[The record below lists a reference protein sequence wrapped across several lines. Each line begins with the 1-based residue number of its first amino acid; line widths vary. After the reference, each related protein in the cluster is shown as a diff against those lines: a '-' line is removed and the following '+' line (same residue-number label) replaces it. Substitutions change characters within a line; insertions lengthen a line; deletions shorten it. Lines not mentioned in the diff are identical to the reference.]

1 MGSTR
6 ERRHSQSTSIQASS
20 FVVVA
25 EDREEAGPG
34 PGDDL
39 QDPEGQV
46 YFHTQSH
53 LKGQCREIQ
62 IKKIFNQKKNKKIF
76 LNTFEK

>member
-1 MGSTR
+1 VIDEETTTFTLRFYS
-6 ERRHSQSTSIQASS
+6 SIV
-20 FVVVA
+20 FFVVA
-25 EDREEAGPG
+25 EVREETGPG

-46 YFHTQSH
+46 YFHTQTH
-53 LKGQCREIQ
+53 LKGQCHEIQ
-62 IKKIFNQKKNKKIF
+62 IKKIFNQKKNIKKC